1 MMMVLVVLLVMKQEN
16 ILNFVD
22 QPVSSV
28 RERPGDDG
36 VALLVVR
43 VASLQL
49 PLRRG
54 GAVAHAPG

>member
-28 RERPGDDG
+28 RQGPGNDG

-49 PLRRG
+49 SLRRG
-54 GAVAHAPG
+54 GAVAHAPR

>member
-1 MMMVLVVLLVMKQEN
+1 MMMVLVELLVMKQEN

-28 RERPGDDG
+28 RQGPGNDG

-49 PLRRG
+49 SLRRG